1 MWQTSGF
8 TPALR
13 LLYDDP
19 TAGNGACRMH
29 VLDMLLMGIMH
40 SGDV

>member
-8 TPALR
+8 TLALR

-19 TAGNGACRMH
+19 TAGNGPVVCMF
-29 VLDMLLMGIMH
+29 
-40 SGDV
+40 